1 MRGNTVLLQYCAPL
15 HLQLLN
21 VRFVCAGLL
30 HLEHKTEELSV
41 LSVTEEEHDVVLIC
55 SSYSSSIVRNLI
67 AFLYSCLAAL
77 IHHVLASINDGVT
90 PLPPAIAQQNP
101 IHYIVWIL
109 LPQIQIRVVL

>member
-1 MRGNTVLLQYCAPL
+1 MCVVTPCYCNIVHRYIDNIL
-15 HLQLLN
+15 MYDLFWL
-21 VRFVCAGLL
+21 VCTSTSCHGDGI
-30 HLEHKTEELSV
+30 EEN
-41 LSVTEEEHDVVLIC
+41 VVLIF

-109 LPQIQIRVVL
+109 LPQIRVVL